1 MTNENVSFQSLLASQ
16 RRLLMQIKEEEK
28 MGQLQEILDGHQDLD
43 GTSKL
48 NIMPLPLNRDTRSSN
63 GIDGVEL
70 LTSISANSS
79 DSCHSSSISSIDLTE
94 EPKFQVESSFPTN
107 PIRVVPTEEHISD
120 YLDSILIHKK
130 NRIRKRK
137 SKKESFL
144 KNVDKDF
151 KVKAK
156 RLVAALETSAQSQ
169 KEIQTWDREMGLKG
183 SHSKTMT
190 KSKHSRKKLQDVYAI
205 FRGEERRKII

>member
-1 MTNENVSFQSLLASQ
+1 
-16 RRLLMQIKEEEK
+16 MQIKEEEK
-28 MGQLQEILDGHQDLD
+28 MGQVQEILNGHQDLD
-43 GTSKL
+43 GTSTTK
-48 NIMPLPLNRDTRSSN
+48 IMPLPLNRDTR
-63 GIDGVEL
+63 IFDV
-70 LTSISANSS
+70 TSIPSNSS
-79 DSCHSSSISSIDLTE
+79 DSCPSSSISSVDLTE
-94 EPKFQVESSFPTN
+94 EPKFHVESSFPTK

-144 KNVDKDF
+144 EKVDKNF

-169 KEIQTWDREMGLKG
+169 KEIQAWDREMGLKR

-190 KSKHSRKKLQDVYAI
+190 KSKQSRKQLQDVYAM
-205 FRGEERRKII
+205 FRAKERRENI